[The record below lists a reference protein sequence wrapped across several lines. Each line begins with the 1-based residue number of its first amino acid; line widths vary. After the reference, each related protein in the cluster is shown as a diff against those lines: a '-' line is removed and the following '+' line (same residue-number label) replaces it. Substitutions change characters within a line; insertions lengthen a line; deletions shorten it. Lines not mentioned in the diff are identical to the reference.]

1 MTLTCRML
9 LSAALALGLGVSVA
23 GAAGNGAIERPAPQ
37 RPTLSAKPIQMRPN
51 HDLAATLNAIVA
63 AQIAAQNRPQAGQ
76 SNPYRLPRP
85 RPDREYLLEIAKG
98 E

>member
-1 MTLTCRML
+1 MTLKCCVL
-9 LSAALALGLGVSVA
+9 PGAALALGLGVSVA
-23 GAAGNGAIERPAPQ
+23 GAAGNGAIERPAPEHPTVSE
-37 RPTLSAKPIQMRPN
+37 RPIEMRPN

-85 RPDREYLLEIAKG
+85 RPDREYLVELAKG

>member
-1 MTLTCRML
+1 MTLKCRML
-9 LSAALALGLGVSVA
+9 LGAALALGLGVSA
-23 GAAGNGAIERPAPQ
+23 ASAAGNGAIERPAPQ
-37 RPTLSAKPIQMRPN
+37 HPTLSTKPIQMRPN

-63 AQIAAQNRPQAGQ
+63 AQIAAQNRPQEGQ

-85 RPDREYLLEIAKG
+85 RPDREYLVEMAKG

>member
-1 MTLTCRML
+1 
-9 LSAALALGLGVSVA
+9 
-23 GAAGNGAIERPAPQ
+23 
-37 RPTLSAKPIQMRPN
+37 MRPN

-85 RPDREYLLEIAKG
+85 RPDREYLVEMAKG